1 MNGLLASAK
10 ELSIRSKQI
19 KIVCPKSFKFRKAKN
34 YLDLVTPTLIQALLH
49 MFSRQLLF
57 GALALCLIFPYCSNE
72 QTPKDRAYAKSLFV
86 HEVYP
91 IIERKCQ
98 SCHGE
103 ELEKVEGGFQLISRS
118 SLLRGGQ
125 SGLSAVVPGEPDA
138 SPLISY
144 IERHDPEVSMPPK
157 EDERLNQEEI
167 DLFRQWITLG
177 APWPDKTEQQQIL
190 ALGNWQYGDRIQ
202 VQTSGGLEESWDKRR
217 YKKQALWAFYPLQA
231 ATVPSASPTHP
242 IDAFIEQ
249 ELGQLQ
255 LKLAE
260 PADKLTL
267 LRRASFDLTG
277 LPPTKM
283 AVEEFL
289 ADDSQEAFDKVL
301 ERLLQSPHYGE
312 QWGKHWLD
320 VVRYADS
327 DGFSNDYMR
336 PNAWRYRDYV
346 IRSFNED
353 KPYSD
358 FIREQIAG
366 DELDQQV
373 SEYLIATGFLRM
385 GPWEHTGM
393 AIAAET
399 RQLFLDDVTN
409 IVGETFLSLP
419 LGCAKCHDH
428 KYDPIPTKD
437 YYRIQAVFA
446 PTQFAD
452 RVAPFLPIENR
463 KGMAEE
469 QARIV
474 EWIERTKEEREAIRE
489 KREQAAKL
497 WFQRKGRP
505 YLDKWTRRKLPADE
519 QPPRYIGLTF
529 QDLGYRKV
537 LEKRGQILKKAKL
550 RFEPYAFSVYNGP
563 NKVTHSARDMFMPKQ
578 IKEQP
583 PATFI
588 LSGGSV
594 YSPKEEVQ
602 AGVLSALT
610 NLNSP
615 LEGTKEQAGPVIP
628 SSKDGRRLAF
638 ANWLTEKENPLVIRS
653 IVNRIWQ
660 YHFGRGL
667 VESSN
672 NFGGT
677 GKRPSH
683 PELLDWLCHAFIQ
696 QGWSIKALHR
706 LIMSSQVYQQSS
718 QPRDLVKQQRI
729 DPDNIYLSHFPARR
743 LSAEE
748 VRDAMLMASG
758 ELNLTM
764 GGIPVRPEINQE
776 IALQP
781 RHTMGSIAPAYQPSR
796 LPTSR
801 NRRTIYAEKIRNL
814 PDPILRVFNQPSTE
828 ISCERRNATTVSP
841 QVFSL
846 LNSPQIRDRAIA
858 LAIRLQEEA
867 PSGLAAQLTLAGQ
880 LSWNRALS
888 TDELSKA
895 RAYVLEMQNYHEQN
909 PAHVVTYPKKILRK
923 IFEEMTGEPFEY
935 DEELDIFHQYKADKK
950 DADVSPST
958 RALAD
963 LVLVLFNTNEFL
975 YVY

>member
-1 MNGLLASAK
+1 ML
-10 ELSIRSKQI
+10 
-19 KIVCPKSFKFRKAKN
+19 
-34 YLDLVTPTLIQALLH
+34 
-49 MFSRQLLF
+49 SRQLLT
-57 GALALCLIFPYCSNE
+57 GSLALCLIFSQCSTD
-72 QTPKDRAYAKSLFV
+72 QAPKDQTYAKALFV

-98 SCHGE
+98 SCHGDD
-103 ELEKVEGGFQLISRS
+103 LDKVEGDFQLISRS
-118 SLLRGGQ
+118 SLLSGGQ
-125 SGLSAVVPGEPDA
+125 SGTAAVVPGEPDA
-138 SPLISY
+138 SPLVSY
-144 IERHDPEVSMPPK
+144 IERHDPEAAMPPK
-157 EDERLNQEEI
+157 EDEKLNQEEI
-167 DLFRQWITLG
+167 DLFRQWIKLG
-177 APWPDKTEQQQIL
+177 APWPAKAEQRQIL

-202 VQTSGGLEESWDKRR
+202 VRTSGGLEETWDKRR
-217 YKKQALWAFYPLQA
+217 YKKKALWAFYPLQKVS
-231 ATVPSASPTHP
+231 VPNASQAHP

-249 ELGQLQ
+249 KLDSLN

-260 PADKLTL
+260 PADKLAL
-267 LRRASFDLTG
+267 LRRATFDLTG
-277 LPPTKM
+277 LPPTKTD
-283 AVEEFL
+283 VEEFL
-289 ADDSQEAFDKVL
+289 ADNSSQAFDKVL

-346 IRSFNED
+346 IRSFNQD
-353 KPYSD
+353 KPYHD
-358 FIREQIAG
+358 FVREQIAG
-366 DELDQQV
+366 DELDEQA
-373 SEYLIATGFLRM
+373 SENLIATGFLRM

-452 RVAPFLPIENR
+452 RAAPFLPIENR
-463 KGMAEE
+463 AGMAEE
-469 QARIV
+469 QARIIQ
-474 EWIERTKEEREAIRE
+474 WIERTKEEKEAIRE
-489 KREQAAKL
+489 KEEEAAKQ
-497 WFQRKGRP
+497 WFQEKGRP
-505 YLDKWTRRKLPADE
+505 YLDKWTRRKLPADQ

-537 LEKRGQILKKAKL
+537 LDKRGQILKKAKL
-550 RFEPYAFSVYNGP
+550 RYEPYAFSVYNGP
-563 NKVTHSARDMFMPKQ
+563 NKVTHSARDMFIPLD
-578 IKEQP
+578 IKDQP

-588 LSGGSV
+588 LTGGSV
-594 YSPKEEVQ
+594 YAPKEEVQ
-602 AGVLSALT
+602 GGVLSVLADLT
-610 NLNSP
+610 SRLDGANPQS
-615 LEGTKEQAGPVIP
+615 EPVIP
-628 SSKDGRRLAF
+628 GDKDGRRLAF
-638 ANWLTEKENPLVIRS
+638 ATWLTEKENPLVIRS

-660 YHFGRGL
+660 YHFGKGL

-677 GKRPSH
+677 GKSPSH
-683 PELLDWLCHAFIQ
+683 PELLDWLCQSFIQ

-706 LIMSSQVYQQSS
+706 LIMSSQVYQQAGH
-718 QPRDLVKQQRI
+718 PKDLAKQQSV

-758 ELNLTM
+758 ELNPAI

-796 LPTSR
+796 LPASR

-814 PDPILRVFNQPSTE
+814 PDPMLKVFNQPSTE
-828 ISCERRNATTVSP
+828 ISCERRNASTVTP

-858 LAIRLQEEA
+858 FALRLQEEA
-867 PSGLAAQLTLAGQ
+867 PSDLDAQLDLAGQ
-880 LSWNRALS
+880 LSWNRALKV
-888 TDELSKA
+888 DELTKA
-895 RAYVLEMQNYHEQN
+895 KAYVLEMENYHEQR
-909 PAHVVTYPKKILRK
+909 PAKAMVYPKKIVRK
-923 IFEEMTGEPFEY
+923 MFEEMTGEPFKY
-935 DEELDIFHQYKADKK
+935 DEELDVFHQYQADTK

-963 LVLVLFNTNEFL
+963 LAVVLFNTNEFL

>member
-1 MNGLLASAK
+1 ML
-10 ELSIRSKQI
+10 
-19 KIVCPKSFKFRKAKN
+19 
-34 YLDLVTPTLIQALLH
+34 
-49 MFSRQLLF
+49 SRQLLI
-57 GALALCLIFPYCSNE
+57 GALAFCFIFLHCNTGPAAKD
-72 QTPKDRAYAKSLFV
+72 QTYAKALFV

-103 ELEKVEGGFQLISRS
+103 DLDKVEGNFQLISRA
-118 SLLRGGQ
+118 SLLSGGQ
-125 SGLSAVVPGEPDA
+125 SGLSAVVPGEPEA

-144 IERHDPEVSMPPK
+144 IERHDPELAMPPK
-157 EDERLNQEEI
+157 EDEKLKQEEI
-167 DLFRQWITLG
+167 DLFRQWISLG
-177 APWPDKTEQQQIL
+177 APWPKKTEQQQIL

-202 VQTSGGLEESWDKRR
+202 VRTSGGLEENWDKRR
-217 YKKQALWAFYPLQA
+217 YKKQALWAFYPLQDVQ
-231 ATVPSASPTHP
+231 VPNAPHAHP
-242 IDAFIEQ
+242 IDAFIKD
-249 ELGQLQ
+249 ELDRLN

-260 PADKLTL
+260 PTDKLTL
-267 LRRASFDLTG
+267 LRRATFDLTG
-277 LPPTKM
+277 LPPTKTEVK
-283 AVEEFL
+283 AFL
-289 ADDSQEAFDKVL
+289 ADDSQEAFDKVID
-301 ERLLQSPHYGE
+301 RLLQSSHYGE

-353 KPYSD
+353 KPYHE
-358 FIREQIAG
+358 FVREQIAG
-366 DELDQQV
+366 DEVDAQ
-373 SEYLIATGFLRM
+373 STENLIATGFLRM

-452 RVAPFLPIENR
+452 RMAPFLAVEN
-463 KGMAEE
+463 KEGMAEE

-474 EWIERTKEEREAIRE
+474 QWIKRTKEEREIIRE

-497 WFQRKGRP
+497 WFQEKGRP
-505 YLDKWTRRKLPADE
+505 YLDKWTRRKLPADQ

-537 LEKRGQILKKAKL
+537 LEKRDQTLKKVKL

-563 NKVTHSARDMFMPKQ
+563 NKVTHSARDMFMPKLIQ
-578 IKEQP
+578 GEP

-588 LSGGSV
+588 LAGGSV
-594 YSPKEEVQ
+594 YAPQEEVQ
-602 AGVLSALT
+602 AGVLSALAGLT
-610 NLNSP
+610 SP
-615 LEGTKEQAGPVIP
+615 LDGAKTQPEPIIP
-628 SSKDGRRLAF
+628 SGMDGRRLAF

-660 YHFGRGL
+660 YHFGKGL
-667 VESSN
+667 IESSN

-677 GKRPSH
+677 GNSPSH
-683 PELLDWLCHAFIQ
+683 PALLDWLCHEFVEH
-696 QGWSIKALHR
+696 GWSIKSLHR
-706 LIMSSQVYQQSS
+706 LIMRSKAYQQSS
-718 QPRDLVKQQRI
+718 RPRAPAKQQRV

-748 VRDAMLMASG
+748 VRDAMLLASG
-758 ELNLTM
+758 ELNPTM
-764 GGIPVRPEINQE
+764 GGIPIRPEINQE

-796 LPTSR
+796 LPSSR

-814 PDPILRVFNQPSTE
+814 PDPMLKVFNQPSTE
-828 ISCERRNATTVSP
+828 ISCERRNASTVTP

-846 LNSPQIRDRAIA
+846 LNSPQVRDRAIA
-858 LAIRLQEEA
+858 FALRLQAEA
-867 PSGLAAQLTLAGQ
+867 PSNLNAQLDLAGQ
-880 LSWNRALS
+880 LCWNRNLR
-888 TDELSKA
+888 TDELSQAK
-895 RAYVLEMQNYHEQN
+895 AYVQEMETYHEQH
-909 PAHVVTYPKKILRK
+909 PAKIKVYPKKIMRK
-923 IFEEMTGEPFEY
+923 MFEEMTGEPFEY
-935 DEELDIFHQYKADKK
+935 DEELDVFRKYRADTK

-963 LVLVLFNTNEFL
+963 LAVVLFNTNEFL